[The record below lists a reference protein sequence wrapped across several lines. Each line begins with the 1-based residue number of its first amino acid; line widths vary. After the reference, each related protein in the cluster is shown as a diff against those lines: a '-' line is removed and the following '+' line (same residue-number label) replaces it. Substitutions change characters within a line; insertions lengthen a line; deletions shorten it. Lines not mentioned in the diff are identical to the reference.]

1 MQITIVIDTFDELK
15 KLRSL
20 LEVKTADVKVEQKQL
35 KQDKLPGKKAEKNSD
50 KTEDTVRGRNGKRT
64 PVDSGKI
71 KALRRAGWSAEKIAD
86 EMRCSLATVYN
97 HLK

>member
-20 LEVKTADVKVEQKQL
+20 LEVKTADVKEQKQL
-35 KQDKLPGKKAEKNSD
+35 KQDKLPEQKAEKNSD
-50 KTEDTVRGRNGKRT
+50 KTDDTVRGRNGKRT

-71 KALRRAGWSAEKIAD
+71 KALRRAGWSADKIAD